1 MQLAHTH
8 LPLQLQVPLLPLGS
22 SGSSVNQDMSVV
34 SAGRLADVY
43 VGSQEFRALKQQLD
57 QKVEVAYNEPV
68 EMVPQYATSFFWQVN
83 FVCVYVH
90 VHIQTH
96 AYMCMHAHAHVH
108 THTHTHTYIHMQTH
122 IHTVTHAQLHMHSFA
137 CVTQHVCSMYVFLCV
152 VLCTHPYPMG
162 PSLALREGIITHSH
176 TLLLESGPLTSVC
189 YRSNLYFRLICAYTK
204 L

>member
-1 MQLAHTH
+1 MHLSNNLTKRWRWLIMSLLKWSLSMQPA
-8 LPLQLQVPLLPLGS
+8 S
-22 SGSSVNQDMSVV
+22 F
-34 SAGRLADVY
+34 GRLILYVY
-43 VGSQEFRALKQQLD
+43 MYMYTYRH
-57 QKVEVAYNEPV
+57 
-68 EMVPQYATSFFWQVN
+68 MHT
-83 FVCVYVH
+83 YV
-90 VHIQTH
+90 
-96 AYMCMHAHAHVH
+96 CMHMHMCTHIH
-108 THTHTHTYIHMQTH
+108 TQTH